1 MRKEGV
7 AVGMR
12 AKTTDFEGRSAGISR
27 GFTLIELLVTLA
39 VTAVL
44 LGLAAPSMMGLI
56 ATRRA
61 NALTNDLVTSI
72 NLARSEAIKR
82 NDRIVLCK
90 SSDGS
95 ACSTTGNWEQGWIM
109 FQDVD
114 NNASRDPDESRE
126 VVLKRQNPSS
136 TGVTLSGNQ
145 NVANY
150 LSMAPS
156 GVPKLISGAFQAGT
170 FTLCT
175 TPVTSESSRRIVLSL
190 SGRAR
195 VETGTLSSC
204 S

>member
-1 MRKEGV
+1 MRNVGV

-12 AKTTDFEGRSAGISR
+12 AKTTVFEGRSAGISR

-44 LGLAAPSMMGLI
+44 LGLAAPSMLGLI
-56 ATRRA
+56 AARRA
-61 NALTNDLVTSI
+61 NSLTNELVASI

-82 NDRIVLCK
+82 NDRVVLCK
-90 SSDGS
+90 STDGS
-95 ACSTTGNWEQGWIM
+95 ACSTTGSWEQGWIL
-109 FQDVD
+109 FQDAD
-114 NNASRDPDESRE
+114 NDASLDTAE

-136 TGVTLSGNQ
+136 SGVTLTGNQ

-195 VETGTLSSC
+195 VQTGTLSSC
-204 S
+204 P

>member
-1 MRKEGV
+1 MRNVGV

-12 AKTTDFEGRSAGISR
+12 AKTTVFEGRSAGISR

-61 NALTNDLVTSI
+61 NSLTNELIASI

-82 NDRIVLCK
+82 NDRVVLCK

-95 ACSTTGNWEQGWIM
+95 TCSTTGGWDQGWIL
-109 FQDVD
+109 FQDID
-114 NNASRDPDESRE
+114 NNALRESVE

-136 TGVTLSGNQ
+136 SGVTLTGNQ

-156 GVPKLISGAFQAGT
+156 GVPKLVSGAFQAGT

-175 TPVTSESSRRIVLSL
+175 TPAIAESSRQIVLSL

-195 VETGTLSSC
+195 VQTGTLSSC
-204 S
+204 P